1 MAFQRTK
8 PYPRLGLLV
17 TNLACPP
24 ESVVAFY
31 TQRGT
36 VEQWIR
42 EGENAAE
49 DQVKRRVASRRFM
62 EPIRAATQP
71 WHVNWLSVGGT

>member
-1 MAFQRTK
+1 M
-8 PYPRLGLLV
+8 
-17 TNLACPP
+17 TNLARPP
-24 ESVVAFY
+24 GSVVAFY

-49 DQVKRRVASRRFM
+49 DQVKQCVVSCRFV
-62 EPIRAATQP
+62 EPIRAATLP
-71 WHVNWLSVGGT
+71 WHVN